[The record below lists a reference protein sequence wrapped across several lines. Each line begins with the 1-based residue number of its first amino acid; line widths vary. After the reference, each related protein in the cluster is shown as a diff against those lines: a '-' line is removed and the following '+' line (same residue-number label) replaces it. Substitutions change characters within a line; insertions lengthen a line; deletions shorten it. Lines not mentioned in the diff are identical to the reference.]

1 MSIRTL
7 YRVSGLGAVA
17 GAMLLSTGPARADYS
32 LTQAFPNFTFSFATD
47 IQAANDGSNRLFVVE
62 KRGVIWVFTADVQST
77 VKTEFLNISSQ
88 VRTSGEAGLL
98 GLAFHPNYKT
108 NGWFYVFYVSQY
120 PYRTIVARY
129 KVSSNPNVADPASES
144 ILIDNAQST
153 VYHNGGQLA
162 FGPDGYLYIGMG
174 DNFTSATAQDLT
186 DLPGSIL
193 RIDVDVTPPPGGAAA
208 PAYEIPPDNPFANNP
223 NGYRQEI
230 YAYGFRN
237 PWRFCIDKMSGEM
250 WASDVGQDTYEE
262 IDIVEKGRNYGWPL
276 MEGPDCYGAPCDPVG
291 DDLVL
296 PFYSY
301 THAEGVA
308 VIGGYRYWG
317 RRIPELVGYYVFA
330 DYTGGEVWGLRFDGA
345 AGPERFDLVVNAPDL
360 LTFGLGPTGDLLAAS
375 SDGYIYHLE
384 RVVTSAPVGSPA
396 ASQLLGN
403 YPNPFN
409 PSTTIRYHLASAAS
423 VSIEIFGVDGS
434 RVARYD
440 LGSRPAGDH
449 RLEWNG
455 RAATGPAA
463 SGVYFC
469 RLVVDGAGVNT
480 IHMVLVQ

>member
-1 MSIRTL
+1 MAPATM
-7 YRVSGLGAVA
+7 YRISGLVAVA
-17 GAMLLSTGPARADYS
+17 GTLLTPAPARAEYTLS
-32 LTQAFPNFTFSFATD
+32 KAYPNLTFSFATD
-47 IQAANDGSNRLFVVE
+47 LQPANDGSNRLFVVE
-62 KRGVIWVFTADVQST
+62 KGGVIWVFTAEVQST
-77 VKTEFLNISSQ
+77 VKTEFLDISSQ
-88 VRTSGEAGLL
+88 VRSSGEAGML

-108 NGWFYVFYVSQY
+108 NGLFYFFYVSQY
-120 PYRTIVARY
+120 PYRSVIARY
-129 KVSSNPNVADPASES
+129 KVSQNPNVADPASES
-144 ILIDNAQST
+144 ILIDSPQST
-153 VYHNGGQLA
+153 LYHNGGQLA

-174 DNFTSATAQDLT
+174 DNFVPTTAQDLT

-193 RIDVDVTPPPGGAAA
+193 RIDVPSDGSAA
-208 PAYEIPPDNPFANNP
+208 PNYEIPPDNPFANNSS
-223 NGYRQEI
+223 GYREEI

-237 PWRFCIDKMSGEM
+237 PWRFCIDKFSGEM
-250 WASDVGQDTYEE
+250 WASDVGEDTYEE

-276 MEGPDCYGAPCDPVG
+276 MEGPDCYGAPCDPEG
-291 DDLVL
+291 DNLVL

-317 RRIPELVGYYVFA
+317 RRIPELSGYYIFA

-345 AGPERFDLVVNAPDL
+345 AGPERFDLVVNAPNL
-360 LTFGLGPTGDLLAAS
+360 LTFGLSPTDDLLAAS

-384 RVVTSAPVGSPA
+384 RVVTSALASSPA
-396 ASQLLGN
+396 VSRLLGN

-409 PSTTIRYHLASAAS
+409 PSTTIRYHLARAAT
-423 VSIEIFGVDGS
+423 VAIEIVAVDGS

-440 LGSRPAGDH
+440 LGARPAGDH
-449 RLEWNG
+449 RVEWNG

-463 SGVYFC
+463 SGVYFG
-469 RLVVDGAGVNT
+469 RLVVDGVSVDT